1 MEHSFNFV
9 GFGEMYKAD
18 PHPKKVN
25 LVVGA
30 YRDDFGQ
37 PYLLQA
43 IKEAE
48 LAIAGM
54 DKE

>member
-1 MEHSFNFV
+1 MF
-9 GFGEMYKAD
+9 KAD
-18 PHPKKVN
+18 THPKKVN

-30 YRDDFGQ
+30 YRDDAGQ

-43 IKEAE
+43 IREAE
-48 LAIAGM
+48 LSIAGM